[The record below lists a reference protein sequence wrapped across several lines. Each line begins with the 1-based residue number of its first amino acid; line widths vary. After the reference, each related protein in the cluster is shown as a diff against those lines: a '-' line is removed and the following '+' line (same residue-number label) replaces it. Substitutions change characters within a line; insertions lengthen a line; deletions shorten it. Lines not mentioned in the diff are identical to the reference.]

1 MTWDLRMFKDRINK
15 MKLMKII
22 FRNLILGMFLRN
34 IIVIIFRCNEAV
46 NLRNIRKVI
55 HINKNTLKPADISED

>member
-1 MTWDLRMFKDRINK
+1 MTWDLRMFKGRINK

-46 NLRNIRKVI
+46 NLKNIRKVI